1 MVSSGHCRIAGCLT
15 NTLGKQNTTVLGTR
29 VDTIGFPKPPSQQG
43 SYLRVPIPEGS
54 CLLYPPRFPVLPSK
68 LSVAVLPPGQV
79 WGGGRSGSSMPFHG
93 GSITYPSSY
102 LFSPIDQGVS
112 LGVILPQRHLW
123 SPGLGNLALSKWC
136 GSTPCNTQDTPQR
149 VTPHNSST
157 GWGSPNMDGW
167 TSIVL
172 KDLGLCKMNAALAH
186 LQRERAK
193 SLSP

>member
-1 MVSSGHCRIAGCLT
+1 MSSPPLNIECGSAPTWPSVGRGEKWAIHAIPW
-15 NTLGKQNTTVLGTR
+15 
-29 VDTIGFPKPPSQQG
+29 GFHHSPPPS
-43 SYLRVPIPEGS
+43 
-54 CLLYPPRFPVLPSK
+54 
-68 LSVAVLPPGQV
+68 
-79 WGGGRSGSSMPFHG
+79 H
-93 GSITYPSSY
+93 

-123 SPGLGNLALSKWC
+123 SPGHGNLALSKWC

-167 TSIVL
+167 TLIVFN
-172 KDLGLCKMNAALAH
+172 DLGLCKMNAALAH